1 MAKKTITML
10 VDDLTKVYRSSEQL
24 YVTLLDGNTPL
35 SSKDVYFNI
44 NGVNYTRKTGSDGKA
59 KLNIN
64 LESGIYQCTVTSF
77 SDDEYASTSKNIT
90 ITVIGSEL
98 IANDFSKVY
107 GTSDAL
113 QVTLLFNNE
122 PLINYPI
129 QFTLNGVV
137 YQRYTDNQ
145 GIAKLNI
152 RLQPGEY
159 DCHLYFQGDSTHD
172 PKSKSIK
179 VTVYNKKFITLLAE
193 DFTKTYGNPDPFEVT
208 LYYQSNPLINKEVY
222 ITING
227 ITYTRITDNKGVAK
241 LNINLLPGE
250 YPTTVVTFSDSEYDP
265 STKNLKVTVKGNTR
279 MEGTNI
285 TKTAMQTSV
294 YQCAVY
300 DFNNNRVDCDVSLTI
315 NGVTYIRHTDKEG
328 LAKLNIRLREG
339 EYTLKAEYKG
349 DATHNP
355 SSISNTV
362 IVVPDITPLTKKADG
377 NYTIPGNNR
386 GFMESH
392 IYGTLYGYDS
402 NKKNSYWVTRP
413 NWNEIIDAGNAT
425 DLKFTNYEIT
435 ETDPRTKTAKF
446 TSDYYMDLTRGHH
459 WILIASP
466 YHENFGGKIL
476 SVTYDKTN
484 GLYTYQCQDGRRQ
497 YLSKNRAKID
507 SDCTIYD
514 VLEYLLVR
522 SQYTGNNLSVPL
534 PEDIRKKYPITLS
547 GLHPLK
553 DYEIKPSPAI
563 KPINNLAQKCP
574 EILSFDSEIDKILNL
589 SHYGQTPVDV
599 YFTPDGICHL
609 DPIDVDYW
617 LNSGIKLTHSDLV
630 HYKYG
635 FDITNVLTGINV
647 KDNNSSTYY
656 KDWEELKFYFG
667 TQTGLVDP
675 VTTQTGGTSSG
686 SSSSTSSGNGVVVN
700 SATGL
705 RDNSGANIAKNRPIV
720 INIDNIN
727 GYSADKRVM
736 EDCATALRN
745 AGYSDVRVSG
755 VGPGYHTSDITS
767 GRVPNNGVAFTVYGG
782 YCAGTFW
789 DMCQPYIQNHVKNR
803 GIQIVFGFTNMPN
816 YRRSQTKHLD
826 KLTWLP
832 RAWDDNFSGLSGLS
846 NPGQYITSRGIHYVY
861 GDNGTELGQNL
872 AGGNNGS
879 SGSSSNTN
887 STTGSTTA
895 VVDETAT
902 YNKALEEMSKSIR
915 SLLSFEIRI
924 PLNDPLFKKLHTNT
938 MLWTELPSEF
948 KLANL
953 EKIFKILPSYK
964 VNRGVSYQVNRWYV
978 EKVVIKC
985 DSNGL
990 FADVTLNPFPSD
1002 YSVYHNAV
1010 KSYADAYTQAF
1021 KSTSET
1027 TTSNNT
1033 TISTVNNIPARTDG
1047 KTDCSS
1053 TYSLCCA
1060 HTGST
1065 ANPSNKGY
1073 EDRANAQGKIGK
1085 EGTNYAEF
1093 VKGCTPKEAYKKL
1106 ASKHNYGN
1114 YRGYSDNAHACASN
1128 TLNASVSNCG
1138 DRARL
1143 LKACMDVLG
1152 QPCVI
1157 YHVYN
1162 HYMNGV
1168 LINGRWE
1175 TVDLCYQ
1182 SGSMPQYQTAG
1193 WNR

>member
-10 VDDLTKVYRSSEQL
+10 VDDLTKVYRSSKQL

-35 SSKDVYFNI
+35 VNREVYFII
-44 NGVNYTRKTGSDGKA
+44 NGLQYTRITDNTGKA
-59 KLNIN
+59 QLNIN
-64 LESGIYQCTVTSF
+64 LGVGVYSCTVTSF
-77 SDDEYASTSKNIT
+77 SDGNYNPTSKK
-90 ITVIGSEL
+90 ITV
-98 IANDFSKVY
+98 
-107 GTSDAL
+107 T
-113 QVTLLFNNE
+113 VT
-122 PLINYPI
+122 
-129 QFTLNGVV
+129 
-137 YQRYTDNQ
+137 
-145 GIAKLNI
+145 
-152 RLQPGEY
+152 
-159 DCHLYFQGDSTHD
+159 
-172 PKSKSIK
+172 
-179 VTVYNKKFITLLAE
+179 NKRDIVLLAV
-193 DFTKTYGNPDPFEVT
+193 DFTKTYGTSDPLKVT
-208 LYYQSNPLINKEVY
+208 MYYQTSPLINKEVY

-227 ITYTRITDNKGVAK
+227 ITYTRITDSKGEAT
-241 LNINLLPGE
+241 LNINLVPGE
-250 YPTTVVTFSDSEYDP
+250 YQTKVVTFSDEEYNQ
-265 STKNLKVTVKGNTR
+265 STKYLKVTVKGNTR
-279 MEGTNI
+279 MEGINV
-285 TKTAMQTSV
+285 TKTASQTSV

-300 DFNNNRVDCDVSLTI
+300 DVFNNRVKCDVLLTI
-315 NGVTYIRHTDKEG
+315 NGVQYIRHTDDEG
-328 LAKLNIRLREG
+328 LAKLNIRLGEG
-339 EYTLKAEYKG
+339 EYKLKAEYKG
-349 DATHNP
+349 DNTHNP
-355 SSISNTV
+355 SSITNTV
-362 IVVPDITPLTKKADG
+362 TVVPDITPLTKKANG
-377 NYTIPGNNR
+377 NYTIPGNNI

-392 IYGTLYGYDS
+392 IYATLFNYDS
-402 NKKNSYWVTRP
+402 NKKNNVWLTRP
-413 NWNEIIDAGNAT
+413 NWGELIQNKRVS
-425 DLKFTNYEIT
+425 DLKFTNYEII
-435 ETDPRTKTAKF
+435 ETDPRIKTARF
-446 TSDYYMDLTRGHH
+446 TTNYYMDLTRGHH
-459 WILIASP
+459 WALITSP
-466 YHENFGGKIL
+466 YHENFGGKIIDID
-476 SVTYDKTN
+476 YDKST

-497 YLSKNRAKID
+497 YLSKSRTRING
-507 SDCTIYD
+507 SCTIYD
-514 VLEYLLVR
+514 VLEVLLVR
-522 SQYTGNNLSVPL
+522 AQYLGKSNLSVPL
-534 PEDIRKKYPITLS
+534 PDDIRKAYPNTLS
-547 GLHPLK
+547 GLHPIQ
-553 DYEIKPSPAI
+553 DYEIKPSPGI
-563 KPINNLAQKCP
+563 KATNSLAQPCP
-574 EILSFDSEIDKILNL
+574 EILTFDSQIDQIMNL

-599 YFTPDGICHL
+599 NFTPDGVCHL
-609 DPIDVDYW
+609 DPVDLDYW
-617 LNSGIKLTHSDLV
+617 LKSGIKLTHSDLV

-635 FDITNVLTGINV
+635 FDITNVLTGIRV
-647 KDNNSSTYY
+647 KDNNNTTYY
-656 KDWEELKFYFG
+656 GDWEELRFYFG

-675 VTTQTGGTSSG
+675 VTTKSG
-686 SSSSTSSGNGVVVN
+686 DSSSSSSSSSSSGNGVVVN
-700 SATGL
+700 SSTGL

-727 GYSADKRVM
+727 GYSADKRTM

-767 GRVPNNGVAFTVYGG
+767 GRVPNNGVSFCIYGG

-846 NPGQYITSRGIHYVY
+846 NPGQYITSRGIHYIY
-861 GDNGTELGQNL
+861 GDNGSELGQNL
-872 AGGNNGS
+872 ARGNNGS
-879 SGSSSNTN
+879 GGSSSN
-887 STTGSTTA
+887 SATA
-895 VVDETAT
+895 SKVSVDEFST
-902 YNKALEEMSKSIR
+902 YNKALEEVSKSIR
-915 SLLSFEIRI
+915 DLLSFEIRI
-924 PLNDPLFKKLHTNT
+924 PLNDPLFKKLHTNAL
-938 MLWTELPSEF
+938 LWTELPSEF

-953 EKIFKILPSYK
+953 EKIFKILPTYK
-964 VNRGVSYQVNRWYV
+964 VNRGVSYQVNRWYI

-990 FADVTLNPFPSD
+990 FADVTLNPFPSS

-1010 KSYADAYTQAF
+1010 KSYADAYAQAF

-1065 ANPSNKGY
+1065 ANPANRGY
-1073 EDRANAQGKIGK
+1073 ENSANAQGKIGND
-1085 EGTNYAEF
+1085 GTNYANY

-1106 ASKHNYGN
+1106 AKLHNYGN
-1114 YRGYSDNAHACASN
+1114 YRGYPDNNHACASN
-1128 TLNASVSNCG
+1128 TLYASVSNCG

-1162 HYMNGV
+1162 HYLNGV